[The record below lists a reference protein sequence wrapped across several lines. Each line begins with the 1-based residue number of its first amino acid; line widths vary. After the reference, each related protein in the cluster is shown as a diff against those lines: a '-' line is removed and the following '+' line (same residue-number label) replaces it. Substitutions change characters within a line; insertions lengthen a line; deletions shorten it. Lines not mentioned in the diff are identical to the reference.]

1 MSPRRSPGATA
12 LRILHDIL
20 WCYQRGTMI
29 ADMIGTPIQ
38 LHISDIAQGGDGVGR
53 HEGKV
58 VFASGGLPGEDVLV
72 RLTEHKKDYARGTVV
87 EVLNPAPDRVTP
99 PFLPSDHMSWQHIAA
114 DAQLRFKQHIVQ
126 TQLARLKSLTDI
138 TVATVIAAPHPWHY
152 RNTAHLHVQGDR
164 IGYYAA
170 GTHDVRDISHDPL
183 LLPPL
188 NHALATLRPLLQQV
202 AGSIER
208 VTLRGS
214 ATMGTVAAV
223 VYGKGNLR
231 WLLQAWQAQTPELT
245 TWMQYR
251 GKKRRAGGAG
261 WLHEELGNV
270 TFLLSPE
277 SFFQV
282 STAQAETLLQV
293 VQEGLALQPD
303 ERLLDA
309 YSGVG
314 AFALPLAR
322 LVREVVAVEEH
333 PLAVADGERSQQ
345 YNDIEH
351 VSFMCGKVERVL
363 PTLDGSFDKVIL
375 DPPRRG
381 CHPQTLTALLDMAPQ
396 RIAYV
401 SCHPGI
407 LARDVRLLLERGY
420 RLVSVQP
427 VDMFPQ
433 TPHIEC
439 VALLDSGGN
448 VRASHVETFLAGG
461 TL

>member
-1 MSPRRSPGATA
+1 MT
-12 LRILHDIL
+12 D
-20 WCYQRGTMI
+20 
-29 ADMIGTPIQ
+29 TPIQ

-53 HEGKV
+53 HAGKV

-72 RLTEHKKDYARGTVV
+72 HLTEQKKDYARGKVV
-87 EVLNPAPDRVTP
+87 EVLKPSPDRIAP
-99 PFLPSDHMSWQHIAA
+99 PFPPADHMSWQHIVA

-126 TQLARLKSLTDI
+126 TQLARLAPLTDI
-138 TVATVIAAPHPWHY
+138 TVAPVIAAPHPWNY

-170 GTHDVRDISHDPL
+170 GTHEVVDLSYDPL
-183 LLPPL
+183 LLPHL
-188 NHALATLRPLLQQV
+188 NHALTTLRPLLQQGS
-202 AGSIER
+202 GSIER

-214 ATMGTVAAV
+214 ATRGTVAAV
-223 VYGKGNLR
+223 VYGKGNLLQ
-231 WLLQAWQAQTPELT
+231 LLQAWQAQTPELI
-245 TWMQYR
+245 TWVQYR
-251 GKKRRAGGAG
+251 GKKRLGEGAG
-261 WLHEELGNV
+261 WLHEELGKV

-282 STAQAETLLQV
+282 ATAQAERLLQV
-293 VQEGLALQPD
+293 VQEGLVLQPD

-314 AFALPLAR
+314 AFALPLAH
-322 LVREVVAVEEH
+322 LVHEVVAVEEH

-345 YNDIEH
+345 HNDIGH
-351 VSFMCGKVERVL
+351 VSFVCGKVERVL
-363 PTLDGSFDKVIL
+363 PTLEGSFEKVIL

-381 CHPQTLTALLDMAPQ
+381 CHAQTLTALLDMVPQ

-407 LARDVRLLLERGY
+407 LARDVRLLLEHGY
-420 RLVSVQP
+420 RLVNVQP
-427 VDMFPQ
+427 IDMFPQ

-439 VALLDSGGN
+439 VALLAR
-448 VRASHVETFLAGG
+448 V
-461 TL
+461 